1 MTNGNPN
8 ISSLNIFS
16 HNYLYTVYLD
26 DCFLK
31 QSKSIRELM
40 KTFKLVSKFSR
51 LKPNI
56 LKCEVSGIGS
66 LKGVEMAV
74 CRFKSIDLKTETIKI
89 LCIHFFYN
97 QKL

>member
-1 MTNGNPN
+1 M
-8 ISSLNIFS
+8 
-16 HNYLYTVYLD
+16 
-26 DCFLK
+26 
-31 QSKSIRELM
+31 
-40 KTFKLVSKFSR
+40 LVSKFSH

-56 LKCEVSGIGS
+56 LKCEVSGKGS

-97 QKL
+97 QNL